1 MANKKLIY
9 GGIAV
14 VAVAAAMVLIKKKV
28 KTAPAGSMIDTYLK
42 KHPNSKDAKTGEGK
56 VPVYVWLFS
65 KKK

>member
-14 VAVAAAMVLIKKKV
+14 VVVAAMVLIKKKV
-28 KTAPAGSMIDTYLK
+28 TVAPTGSMIDNYLK
-42 KHPNSKDAKTGEGK
+42 KHPNSRDTKTGAGK
-56 VPVYVWLFS
+56 VPMYVWLFS